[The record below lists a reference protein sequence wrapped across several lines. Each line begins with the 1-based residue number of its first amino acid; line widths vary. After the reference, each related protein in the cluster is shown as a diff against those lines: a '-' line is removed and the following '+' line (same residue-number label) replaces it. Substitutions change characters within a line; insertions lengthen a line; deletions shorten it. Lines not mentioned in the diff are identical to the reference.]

1 MSKRILSVIMVLCLI
16 MAMAPAAFA
25 TGEEPAWDGVT
36 TEAIPDSGEI
46 SNGAQLAWLSQQVNN
61 GNAFSSRTFTLVND
75 IDLGNESFIPIGNS
89 DNEFK
94 GTFDG
99 NNKTIKNATITG
111 YTSSSG
117 NRDDSVLRAGIFG
130 TVSGTVKN
138 LVLDNIDVTS
148 TATDIGTGSSNDDNE
163 ASTGVAI
170 GTLDNG
176 TADHVTVMS
185 SCSVEGNIRVGGV
198 IGDCRGA
205 STISYCVNN
214 AAVDGGNNYT
224 GGIVGAAHTVLFS
237 TATITYCTNNGDVSG
252 TNEVGGIIGYADR
265 SNINNCKNY
274 GTVTGTGNYG
284 TGGILGC
291 DIFNYTIALLSPS
304 NGSTIE
310 SCENH
315 GNVNAPRAGG
325 ILGAF
330 VVAPGKD
337 QKSRVIYSTI
347 DDCTNTGAVSGT
359 KAGAIY
365 GASISYKSGDSTSV
379 VGNMKADIKNCF
391 VGGSVNSTAL
401 TAENFL
407 TYISADT
414 AFIRESGNTF
424 YSEAELNA

>member
-46 SNGAQLAWLSQQVNN
+46 TNGAQLAWLSEQVNS
-61 GNAFSSRTFTLVND
+61 GNSFSTRTFTLMND
-75 IDLGNESFIPIGNS
+75 IDLGNKSFIPIGNS

-148 TATDIGTGSSNDDNE
+148 TATDIGSGFLNDDNE
-163 ASTGVAI
+163 AATGVAI
-170 GTLDNG
+170 GTLEGG
-176 TADHVTVMS
+176 TADCITVLS
-185 SCSVEGNIRVGGV
+185 SCSVEGNIRVGGI
-198 IGDCRGA
+198 IGDCRGSA
-205 STISYCVNN
+205 TISNCVNN
-214 AAVDGGNNYT
+214 VVVDGGNNYT
-224 GGIVGAAHTVLFS
+224 GGIVGAAHDGS
-237 TATITYCTNNGDVSG
+237 GADITYCTNNGAVNG
-252 TNEVGGIIGYADR
+252 TNEVGGIVGYADR

-291 DIFNYTIALLSPS
+291 DIFNYTIALFSPS

-315 GNVNAPRAGG
+315 GNVTAPRAGG

-330 VVAPGKD
+330 VVAPSKD

-347 DDCTNTGAVSGT
+347 DGCTNTGAVSGT

-407 TYISADT
+407 TYISAD
-414 AFIRESGNTF
+414 ANFISESGNTF
-424 YSEAELNA
+424 FSEAELNA